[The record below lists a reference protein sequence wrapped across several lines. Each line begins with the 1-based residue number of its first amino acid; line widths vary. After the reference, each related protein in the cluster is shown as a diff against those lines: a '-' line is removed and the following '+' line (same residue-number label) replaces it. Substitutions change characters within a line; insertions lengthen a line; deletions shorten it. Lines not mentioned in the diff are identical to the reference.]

1 MKRVRNKGY
10 INVDFERIAGLAE
23 DIVFSEKDSDRV
35 LSTCY
40 SRLDGKGNRP
50 QNLYHRAAAVVIILI
65 LTVVTAVMVNKPDV
79 LVYASSISG
88 EVKLK
93 TGESV
98 ILKKQFTPLGMGYV
112 LTLDTKETEFY
123 YTVESEDNVYS
134 ENIFRNGNTIYWLPD
149 GSLSGKL
156 SDENG
161 EIIYLP
167 KTNKSILKIRVHNK
181 EAQVENITLSLER
194 RGDVCSAELLK

>member
-1 MKRVRNKGY
+1 
-10 INVDFERIAGLAE
+10 
-23 DIVFSEKDSDRV
+23 
-35 LSTCY
+35 
-40 SRLDGKGNRP
+40 
-50 QNLYHRAAAVVIILI
+50 
-65 LTVVTAVMVNKPDV
+65 
-79 LVYASSISG
+79 
-88 EVKLK
+88 
-93 TGESV
+93 
-98 ILKKQFTPLGMGYV
+98 MGYV
-112 LTLDTKETEFY
+112 LTLDTKETEYY

-181 EAQVENITLSLER
+181 EAQVEDITLSLER

>member
-10 INVDFERIAGLAE
+10 MNVDFERIAGLAE

-40 SRLDGKGNRP
+40 SRLDGKMNRP

>member
-1 MKRVRNKGY
+1 M
-10 INVDFERIAGLAE
+10 
-23 DIVFSEKDSDRV
+23 
-35 LSTCY
+35 
-40 SRLDGKGNRP
+40 
-50 QNLYHRAAAVVIILI
+50 
-65 LTVVTAVMVNKPDV
+65 
-79 LVYASSISG
+79 YASSISG